1 MVPPMRSIGP
11 ILLFT
16 TIFFL
21 CLGAGGRALAQRNT
35 LPIVFEEY
43 PPYEFVED
51 GEVKGIN
58 MDIIREAFRR
68 MGITPFFEP
77 RPWNRGIYQLKTGE
91 ILALSSGF
99 KTKKRQLFAYFP
111 DTPLALETNM
121 VITRSDRDISVKSL
135 EDLRPLHI
143 GVVRG
148 YAYGTEFD
156 SMRGLNI
163 IEAQSAH
170 QLLLMLLNDRMDV
183 AICNQAVFKY
193 IARNEEALDK
203 IRFVFEV
210 SREPLYLMFSRAH
223 GSRARQLANDFGTV
237 VRQMVKDGTFA
248 DIEAQY

>member
-1 MVPPMRSIGP
+1 MRFIGP
-11 ILLFT
+11 LLLIATF
-16 TIFFL
+16 FFL
-21 CLGAGGRALAQRNT
+21 CFGAGERALAQRNA

-51 GEVKGIN
+51 GQVKGIN
-58 MDIIREAFRR
+58 MDIIREAFKR

-77 RPWNRGIYQLKTGE
+77 RPWNRAIYQLKTGE

-99 KTKKRQLFAYFP
+99 RTKDRQLFAYFP

-121 VITRSDRDISVKSL
+121 VITRSDRDISIKSL
-135 EDLRPLHI
+135 DDLRPLRI

-148 YAYGTEFD
+148 YAYGTKFD
-156 SMRGLNI
+156 TMRGLNI

-183 AICNQAVFKY
+183 AICNQTVFKY
-193 IARNEEALDK
+193 IARKEEALDK

-223 GSRARQLANDFGTV
+223 GQRAKQLANDFGAV
-237 VRQMVKDGTFA
+237 VRQMVKDGSFA
-248 DIEAQY
+248 AIEARY